1 MTAAQPQDR
10 ERNVSTD
17 VLRGLAIVLVV
28 FGHACRGVIEKAG
41 GARVDGLSNLD
52 FALYTTHMPAFFVIA
67 GYYTERSLRSRSA
80 PAYLASR
87 FWDVVYPYVLWS
99 ILYWIIHLVMGRF
112 THINR
117 PLAIGDVLN
126 IWRDPIHVLWFLY
139 ALMAIQ
145 VVAIGLRRR
154 PVLFLAGSFAVLAAM
169 TFSPY
174 RPAAEIVAVIVR
186 FCPFFAVGYWLASRK
201 APLIAPAL
209 GSPLVLTLLTGLFAL
224 GCWLARRWEIEA
236 PVGLYTLPLSA
247 LGIALLMGLAQAIS
261 AFRPVAR
268 HLAWIG
274 VSSMAIYL
282 LHVVV
287 LALAP
292 RVLATLGL
300 ASAPT
305 LIAVGTLVGVY
316 GSLAAFEILKRLRL
330 AGLLGLTG
338 GRPFGARRKLAS
350 ALAPGRQLQ

>member
-41 GARVDGLSNLD
+41 GAGVDGLSNLD

-99 ILYWIIHLVMGRF
+99 ILYWIIHLIMGRF
-112 THINR
+112 THINH
-117 PLAIGDVLN
+117 PITASDVLN
-126 IWRDPIHVLWFLY
+126 IWWDPIHVLWFLY

-145 VVAIGLRRR
+145 IVAVSLRRR
-154 PVLFLAGSFAVLAAM
+154 PALFLGGSFLVLAAM

-174 RPAAEIVAVIVR
+174 RPVVEIIAVIVR
-186 FCPFFAVGYWLASRK
+186 FCPFFAVGYWLSSRK
-201 APLIAPAL
+201 APLIYPVL
-209 GSPLVLTLLTGLFAL
+209 GSPLVLALLTGLFAV
-224 GCWLARRWEIEA
+224 GCWLALRWGIRT

-247 LGIALLMGLAQAIS
+247 LGVALLMGLAQAITPQ
-261 AFRPVAR
+261 RPVAR

-292 RVLATLGL
+292 RALALLGL
-300 ASAPT
+300 SSAPA
-305 LIAVGTLVGVY
+305 LIAVGSLVGVY

-330 AGLLGLTG
+330 AGLMALTG
-338 GRPFGARRKLAS
+338 GRPFAAKQGPM
-350 ALAPGRQLQ
+350 APAPDEIR